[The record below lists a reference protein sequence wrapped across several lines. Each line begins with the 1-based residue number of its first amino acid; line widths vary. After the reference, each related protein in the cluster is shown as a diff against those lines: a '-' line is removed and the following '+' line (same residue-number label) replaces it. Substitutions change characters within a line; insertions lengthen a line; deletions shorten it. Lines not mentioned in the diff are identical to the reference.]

1 MSISFPNDFNIQRS
15 GGLGD
20 LVLHA
25 TQWLSQLRADLH
37 QQAESWRTE
46 RRLQAE
52 LASMSPR
59 ERLDIDV
66 TAGNLAW
73 SDECR

>member
-1 MSISFPNDFNIQRS
+1 MTISFPNDFDTQRS

-20 LVLHA
+20 LLLHT
-25 TQWLSQLRADLH
+25 TQWLAGWRH
-37 QQAESWRTE
+37 QAEVRRTE

-52 LASMSPR
+52 LATMSPR

-73 SDECR
+73 SDQRR